1 MNYATAGRSLPRR
14 YNAGVTPQQPHPE
27 PAPPR
32 ETGRGLR
39 TVLPDLGPAGSR
51 SALLHDSDDT
61 DDTAATTTGTA
72 HTGSPDLPRYRV
84 RDHHLFTT
92 AVFTGTLG
100 SVLIGVGGIGAGA
113 VPVVENSLWE
123 LPVTGFLSR
132 LLHATTVTVFI
143 GIALLCLAWVVLWR
157 YCAPGRDRAGRP
169 RRRSL
174 PLRTVHRTAVAW
186 IIPLLFTAPMFTQDI
201 YSYLAQGAIAARGMD
216 PYSAGP
222 VDLLGADD
230 PLARSVPYVWAHS
243 PAPYGPVAVGLA
255 SVISHLTGDT
265 IGAAVILHRLLAVGG
280 IALAAWALTRLARR
294 CRVNPTAALW
304 LGILNPLVLLHL
316 VAGVHN
322 EAVMLGLLLPGLE
335 LALRATDPGRS
346 RRARWWL
353 GTAGILLICGA
364 GLVKVTAFLAL
375 GFTGVALARFLG
387 GRLRDLVV
395 AAALHVAAA
404 VVAVTAL
411 CLVTG
416 LGFGWIF
423 VQGGASEVISWM
435 SATTDLGLLSNGLAE
450 SLGLGDHRDAAL
462 TTARAV
468 GVLIGAFWVVR
479 MLWAAFRG
487 RIHPVGGLGVAMFF
501 LVIFFPVV
509 HPWYVLW
516 AVIPLAAWA
525 DRRSFRIAVVAY
537 SVILSFFI
545 LPRGLNLP
553 PGTVAVIYLMSVVFL
568 AVVLAVGWS
577 LYRRGRPA
585 D

>member
-1 MNYATAGRSLPRR
+1 VT
-14 YNAGVTPQQPHPE
+14 NAQPQPGTEPE
-27 PAPPR
+27 PEPGQESGTGSGHR
-32 ETGRGLR
+32 GRGLR

-51 SALLHDSDDT
+51 SALLHDTASDAV
-61 DDTAATTTGTA
+61 AARFPEPP
-72 HTGSPDLPRYRV
+72 HYSV
-84 RDHHLFTT
+84 NEHHLFTT

-100 SVLIGVGGIGAGA
+100 CVLVGIGGVGAGA

-123 LPVTGFLSR
+123 LPVIGFLSR

-143 GIALLCLAWVVLWR
+143 GIALLCLGWVLLWR
-157 YCAPGRDRAGRP
+157 YCAPGRDRDGRP
-169 RRRSL
+169 LRRAV
-174 PLRTVHRTAVAW
+174 PLRTVQRIAVAW
-186 IIPLLFTAPMFTQDI
+186 VIPLLFTAPMFTQDI
-201 YSYLAQGAIAARGMD
+201 YSYLAQGAIAGRGMD

-222 VDLLGADD
+222 VDLLGVDD
-230 PLARSVPYVWAHS
+230 PLARSVPYVWSHS

-255 SVISHLTGDT
+255 SLISHVTGDT
-265 IGAAVILHRLLAVGG
+265 IGAAVILHRLLAVAG
-280 IALAAWALTRLARR
+280 IVLTGWALIRLSRR
-294 CRVNPTAALW
+294 CGVDPAAALW

-322 EAVMLGLLLPGLE
+322 EAIMLGLLLPGVE
-335 LALRATDPGRS
+335 LALRATDPGRTTG
-346 RRARWWL
+346 ARWWL

-387 GRLRDLVV
+387 GRIRDLVT
-395 AAALHVAAA
+395 AAVLHLVAA
-404 VVAVTAL
+404 VVSVVAL

-435 SATTDLGLLSNGLAE
+435 SATTDLGLLSTSLGE

-468 GVLIGAFWVVR
+468 GVLVGAFWVVR
-479 MLWAAFRG
+479 MLWASFRG

-525 DRRSFRIAVVAY
+525 DRRAFRIAVVLY

-568 AVVLAVGWS
+568 AVVLVVGWS
-577 LYRRGRPA
+577 FYRRRRPA